1 MQSLRRAGLRQTS
14 FTAIQANDQTKA
26 AASMFEGFVDL
37 VDAASVQGWAWCPAT
52 PTVRPTV
59 MLIDE
64 AFTVLA
70 KAVAG
75 QFRPDVAA
83 AGHHDGCYGFRI
95 DLADIQ
101 DSRREL
107 RALVVVEPTWQP
119 LCKELLRITVPHDT
133 VRGNLDILRDE
144 ELQGWYRPGD
154 ALWPARVVIGV
165 DGREEASAMADQ
177 YRPDLE
183 AAGLG
188 HGKWGFSWPVPRHLC
203 DGEEHTFTARTPNGL
218 PLGQPLRGRTAA
230 WRYSPYVGQC
240 EPIAKHY
247 DAARGWLCLFQGTV
261 RRIDDLNASVPLA
274 VQADD
279 DLLAIAF
286 SDPDAGGVFRIPV
299 PRDALLAKGLQSRL
313 SVVVHGENFALPD
326 LDGTVADLVSR
337 E

>member
-1 MQSLRRAGLRQTS
+1 
-14 FTAIQANDQTKA
+14 
-26 AASMFEGFVDL
+26 MFEGFVDL

-165 DGREEASAMADQ
+165 DGREEASAMANGASPGPSPGICATARSIPS
-177 YRPDLE
+177 RPAPPTACRSANPFAGAPPPGGILPTSANASPLPSITMPR
-183 AAGLG
+183 AAG
-188 HGKWGFSWPVPRHLC
+188 FACS
-203 DGEEHTFTARTPNGL
+203 
-218 PLGQPLRGRTAA
+218 RGP
-230 WRYSPYVGQC
+230 SG
-240 EPIAKHY
+240 
-247 DAARGWLCLFQGTV
+247 
-261 RRIDDLNASVPLA
+261 ASM
-274 VQADD
+274 
-279 DLLAIAF
+279 
-286 SDPDAGGVFRIPV
+286 
-299 PRDALLAKGLQSRL
+299 
-313 SVVVHGENFALPD
+313 
-326 LDGTVADLVSR
+326 T
-337 E
+337 